1 MHWPRLKCGHLQT
14 VHFLWFVCRD
24 VVTSVKPLLWSKLD
38 SSFEWK
44 IFFPMLEIEP
54 WVEPLK
60 RAFDHSSIQLPKTIF
75 LKMGQPRPLFRLFSV
90 LSNNQYNFYNNQ
102 CEKMFIQYTA
112 PGFEPTTSQTWIVT
126 HNHLSRAPAHP
137 KTIFVGALIEWLLLE
152 TRNVEIVCSNL
163 NQMNYFSQYGVKLF
177 CCLKRLRSRM
187 SHLRKN
193 AF

>member
-1 MHWPRLKCGHLQT
+1 MWTFANCAFLVICLSWCCNQCETTFMIKAWFLFWMKNLFSDAGDRTMSGTSKASLWPLQ
-14 VHFLWFVCRD
+14 
-24 VVTSVKPLLWSKLD
+24 
-38 SSFEWK
+38 
-44 IFFPMLEIEP
+44 
-54 WVEPLK
+54 
-60 RAFDHSSIQLPKTIF
+60 HSATQNNLF
-75 LKMGQPRPLFRLFSV
+75 KMGQPRPLFRLFLV

-163 NQMNYFSQYGVKLF
+163 NQMNYFSQYVVKLF
-177 CCLKRLRSRM
+177 CCLKRLRPRM